1 MPSINSIEEYPA
13 EAPVAA
19 PESVSPSGPALAGV
33 ASQPRRR
40 AWDVKYRVAITV
52 TDILIILA
60 TLFFTQ
66 TIRFGLESVEHV
78 QESPTLSVL
87 SGCLAAVWIVAL
99 WLNKSRD
106 RRIIGIGATE
116 YSRLIS
122 ASALVF
128 GLLAVVSY
136 IGKLELARGYL
147 ILAFPVGL
155 AGLLVGRFAWRRHL
169 LALRRHGRCLMGAI
183 VIGRPA
189 DVGRVVSQ
197 LRAQTTAGYKAIGIA
212 FTENP
217 AGGPAGEALRGVPR
231 IEPEMVP
238 ELVRRSRTRAVMV
251 AGELP
256 GGRAQIR
263 RLGWELENSR
273 AELILVS
280 RLTDVAGPRLHLR
293 PVEGLPLVHVDL
305 PQYSGVSHMLK
316 RAFDVVLSATALLLL
331 AIPMAMLA
339 LAVKLNSPGPVIFK
353 QERVGVQRSRFVM
366 YKFRSMVSDAEARL
380 AQLQGNNE
388 GNGLLFKMKDD
399 PRITPVG
406 AFMRRYSLDEL
417 PQFWNVLTGGMSL
430 VGPRPPLPAEADQYE
445 HQVARRLLI
454 KPGITGLWQV
464 SGRSD
469 LPWEESV
476 RLDLYYVENWSLA
489 GDIRILARTVK
500 AVLKR
505 DGAY

>member
-1 MPSINSIEEYPA
+1 M
-13 EAPVAA
+13 
-19 PESVSPSGPALAGV
+19 
-33 ASQPRRR
+33 
-40 AWDVKYRVAITV
+40 
-52 TDILIILA
+52 
-60 TLFFTQ
+60 
-66 TIRFGLESVEHV
+66 
-78 QESPTLSVL
+78 
-87 SGCLAAVWIVAL
+87 
-99 WLNKSRD
+99 
-106 RRIIGIGATE
+106 
-116 YSRLIS
+116 S

-155 AGLLVGRFAWRRHL
+155 AALLMGRFAWRQHL
-169 LALRRHGRCLMGAI
+169 VALRRQGRCLVGAV
-183 VIGRPA
+183 VIGPQA
-189 DVGRVVSQ
+189 DVGRVVAQ
-197 LRAQTTAGYKAIGIA
+197 LRAQTKAGYKAIGV
-212 FTENP
+212 
-217 AGGPAGEALRGVPR
+217 ALTDKASSALAEEPLGSVPR
-231 IEPEMVP
+231 IDSERVP
-238 ELVRRSRTRAVMV
+238 ELVRKSRTRAVMI

-256 GGRAQIR
+256 GGRSQIR

-305 PQYSGVSHMLK
+305 PQYSGVSHTLK
-316 RAFDVVLSATALLLL
+316 RAFDIVLSAAALLVL
-331 AIPMAMLA
+331 AAPMAILA
-339 LAVKLNSPGPVIFK
+339 AAVKLTSPGDAIFR
-353 QERVGVQRSRFVM
+353 QERVGVQGGRFVM
-366 YKFRSMVSDAEARL
+366 YKFRSMVSDAEDML
-380 AQLQGNNE
+380 AELQGNNE
-388 GNGLLFKMKDD
+388 GNGLLFKMKED
-399 PRITPVG
+399 PRITRVG

-430 VGPRPPLPAEADQYE
+430 VGPRPPLPVEADQYE

-469 LPWEESV
+469 LAWEESV

-489 GDIRILARTVK
+489 GDIRILARTFK

>member
-1 MPSINSIEEYPA
+1 MPSIDSIQNLTA
-13 EAPVAA
+13 EAPAVTPQSVSLPSAA
-19 PESVSPSGPALAGV
+19 PTGV
-33 ASQPRRR
+33 PSQPRRR
-40 AWDVKYRVAITV
+40 TWDVKYLAAITV
-52 TDILIILA
+52 TDIAIVVA

-66 TIRFGLESVEHV
+66 TIRFGLDSVENV
-78 QESPTLSVL
+78 QESPTLSLL
-87 SGCLAAVWIVAL
+87 SAGLAVVWLLAL

-116 YSRLIS
+116 YSRVIS

-147 ILAFPVGL
+147 ILALPLGL
-155 AGLLVGRFAWRRHL
+155 AGLLIGRLSWRRCL
-169 LALRRHGRCLMGAI
+169 VALRRHGRCLMGAI
-183 VIGRPA
+183 VIGTQA
-189 DVGRVVSQ
+189 DVGRVVAQ
-197 LRAQTTAGYKAIGIA
+197 LRAQTKAGYKAIGVA
-212 FTENP
+212 LTDRP
-217 AGGPAGEALRGVPR
+217 AISVVEESLRTVPR
-231 IEPEMVP
+231 IESASVP
-238 ELVRRSRTRAVMV
+238 ELVRRSRTRAVMI

-263 RLGWELENSR
+263 LLGWELENSR

-280 RLTDVAGPRLHLR
+280 QLTDVAGPRLHLR

-305 PQYSGVSHMLK
+305 PQYSGVSHTLK
-316 RAFDVVLSATALLLL
+316 RAFDVVLSMAALLVL
-331 AIPMAMLA
+331 AIPMAVLA
-339 LAVKLNSPGPVIFK
+339 LAVKLNSPGPVIFR
-353 QERVGVQRSRFVM
+353 QERVGVRCSRFVM

-380 AQLQGNNE
+380 AELEENNE
-388 GNGLLFKMKDD
+388 GNGLLFKMKED
-399 PRITPVG
+399 PRVTRVG

-430 VGPRPPLPAEADQYE
+430 VGPRPPLPVEADQYE

-489 GDIRILARTVK
+489 GDIRILARTFK
-500 AVLKR
+500 AVLKPE
-505 DGAY
+505 GAY

>member
-1 MPSINSIEEYPA
+1 MPSVDSIQNHEIEVPA
-13 EAPVAA
+13 YT
-19 PESVSPSGPALAGV
+19 PESVSPPTAAPAGV
-33 ASQPRRR
+33 PSQPRRR
-40 AWDVKYRVAITV
+40 AWDVKYLAAILV
-52 TDILIILA
+52 TDIAIILT

-66 TIRFGLESVEHV
+66 IVRFGLDSVENV
-78 QESPTLSVL
+78 PESPTLSLL
-87 SGCLAAVWIVAL
+87 SGGLAAVWLLAL
-99 WLNKSRD
+99 SLNKSRD

-116 YSRLIS
+116 YSRVLS

-128 GLLAVVSY
+128 GILAVVSY
-136 IGKLELARGYL
+136 LGKLELARGYL
-147 ILAFPVGL
+147 ILAFPLGL
-155 AGLLVGRFAWRRHL
+155 AGLLIGRFAWRWHL
-169 LALRRHGRCLMGAI
+169 ATLRRQGRCLMGAI
-183 VIGRPA
+183 VIGPQL
-189 DVGRVVSQ
+189 DVGRVVAQ
-197 LRAQTTAGYKAIGIA
+197 LNAQTKAGYKAIGVA
-212 FTENP
+212 LTDNP
-217 AGGPAGEALRGVPR
+217 AMSFAEESLRTVPR
-231 IEPEMVP
+231 IESEMVP
-238 ELVRRSRTRAVMV
+238 ELVRRSRTRAVMI

-263 RLGWELENSR
+263 LLGWELENSR

-280 RLTDVAGPRLHLR
+280 QLTDVAGPRLHLR

-305 PQYSGVSHMLK
+305 PQYSGISHTLK
-316 RAFDVVLSATALLLL
+316 RAFDIVLSAAALLVL
-331 AIPMAMLA
+331 AVPMAVLA
-339 LAVKLNSPGPVIFK
+339 LAVKSDSPGRVIFR
-353 QERVGVQRSRFVM
+353 QERVGVLGSRFVM

-380 AQLQGNNE
+380 AQLQENNE
-388 GNGLLFKMKDD
+388 GNGLLFKMKED
-399 PRITPVG
+399 PRITRVG

-430 VGPRPPLPAEADQYE
+430 VGPRPPLPVEADLYE

-476 RLDLYYVENWSLA
+476 RLDLYYVENWSLT
-489 GDIRILARTVK
+489 GDIRILARTFK